1 MLNII
6 VIGAGMYSIGRGT
19 DGFGTIL
26 PSIGEWK
33 RNGGDVGKV
42 VFVSTNFESS
52 KIVLE
57 KSNKLRNETGIELD
71 IEAFPKK
78 EGHYHSAYKE
88 IIYSIPKPACVIIV
102 VPDHLHYQ
110 VAKDCLEANLAVL
123 IVKPLTPTVGEGKE
137 LVELAEKN
145 NLYAAVEFHK
155 RWDKA
160 NLMMKDVIQ
169 KNNIG
174 DLLYCWVEYS
184 QRKSIPTE
192 IFKAWTEKTSIL
204 QYLGIHYIDIIRFTT
219 NAKPKRVMAV
229 GQKKWLP
236 DQGLDAYDS
245 IQCFIEWI
253 EPNGNVFTQI
263 ILTNWIDPESSSSMS
278 DQKIKVVG
286 TKGRFESD
294 QKNRGININ
303 IDDLGINQPNPYF
316 CTEYGDKTGKKKWE
330 GYGIDSVTEFLSDVT
345 KINSGAVTR
354 EFLKAERPIFS
365 EALVSTSVVEAAH
378 ASLMQNNIWKNVEI

>member
-204 QYLGIHYIDIIRFTT
+204 QYLGIHYIDIIFTNCQIT
-219 NAKPKRVMAV
+219 
-229 GQKKWLP
+229 L
-236 DQGLDAYDS
+236 LH
-245 IQCFIEWI
+245 QCFI
-253 EPNGNVFTQI
+253 F
-263 ILTNWIDPESSSSMS
+263 
-278 DQKIKVVG
+278 
-286 TKGRFESD
+286 
-294 QKNRGININ
+294 
-303 IDDLGINQPNPYF
+303 
-316 CTEYGDKTGKKKWE
+316 
-330 GYGIDSVTEFLSDVT
+330 
-345 KINSGAVTR
+345 
-354 EFLKAERPIFS
+354 
-365 EALVSTSVVEAAH
+365 
-378 ASLMQNNIWKNVEI
+378 